1 MGGRQTASWGYLEG
15 KNLGGGLSCSKTQ
28 DGAQLSWAM
37 SGPGVQ
43 VYSTLKDTRF
53 IFLFNRR
60 CGKQLGDQQH
70 IFSMSKEGPQGAF
83 VNPGGHVHETLTLHK
98 AKNLRLIGDPSTQY
112 SWFPGYAWTIVECSG
127 CWWLFAKLNFFKH
140 SWLLPQG
147 SHWLEVHCH
156 LEQTCS
162 WKVLRV
168 LQKVHRDE
176 ERSAKRGKC

>member
-1 MGGRQTASWGYLEG
+1 
-15 KNLGGGLSCSKTQ
+15 
-28 DGAQLSWAM
+28 M

-127 CWWLFAKLNFFKH
+127 CWAHIGWKFTATSSRLVPEKFYGFSRK
-140 SWLLPQG
+140 SIETRR
-147 SHWLEVHCH
+147 EVPRGANANDQP
-156 LEQTCS
+156 EE
-162 WKVLRV
+162 V
-168 LQKVHRDE
+168 RDIVM
-176 ERSAKRGKC
+176 